1 MNDDASPYV
10 SASARVGGQ
19 RAIMALLEMLGR
31 RWTLRILWE
40 LRDGPLTS
48 RALRAAAGDVSPTVL
63 QARVNELR
71 AARILGLGPGGYT
84 LTPLGREFLDA
95 FGPLYRFADRWAEAM
110 AEPEA
115 G

>member
-1 MNDDASPYV
+1 MTSDTPWPTNPSG
-10 SASARVGGQ
+10 RVGGR

-48 RALRAAAGDVSPTVL
+48 RALRAAAGDLSPTVL

-71 AARILGLGPGGYT
+71 AAKILTLGAGGYA
-84 LTPLGREFLDA
+84 LTPLGAEFLEA
-95 FGPLYRFADRWAEAM
+95 FKPLYRFADRWAEEM
-110 AEPEA
+110 AATEA
-115 G
+115 A

>member
-1 MNDDASPYV
+1 MNDPDS
-10 SASARVGGQ
+10 SSSLRVAGQ
-19 RAIMALLEMLGR
+19 RPIMALLDLLGR

-48 RALRAAAGDVSPTVL
+48 RALRAAAGGLAPSVL

-71 AARILGLGPGGYT
+71 AAQLLELGADGYG
-84 LTPLGREFLDA
+84 LTPLGRELLEVFTPIYL
-95 FGPLYRFADRWAEAM
+95 FAGRWAVAV
-110 AEPEA
+110 EPPGA